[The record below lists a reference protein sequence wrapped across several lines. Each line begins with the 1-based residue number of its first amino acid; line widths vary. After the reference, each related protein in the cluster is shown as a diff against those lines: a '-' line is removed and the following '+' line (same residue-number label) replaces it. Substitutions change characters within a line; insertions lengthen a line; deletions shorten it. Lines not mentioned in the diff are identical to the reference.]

1 MGEIMHGAM
10 LLGALAC
17 TACTL
22 TAWRHARALDVV
34 ASAAMLMAMA
44 DTAFTRVIP
53 ALLWALVLV
62 AAGIALGARVR
73 AMRAR
78 AHAART
84 VHADHAIREL
94 HRALAFIVG
103 GWLLAGTAGVGGSAA
118 TSGVNTHVHVAA
130 NGFALAAAAA
140 AALVVLGG
148 WLVARLLRR
157 ERREG
162 VHAAEAASL
171 TLMLVAMAVPTALV
185 G

>member
-1 MGEIMHGAM
+1 MGEIAHGAM
-10 LLGALAC
+10 LIGALAC

-22 TAWRHARALDVV
+22 TGWRHARALDVA
-34 ASAAMLMAMA
+34 ASAAMLAAMA
-44 DTAFTRVIP
+44 DMAFSRLLP
-53 ALLWALVLV
+53 ALVWALILV

-73 AMRAR
+73 ATRAR
-78 AHAART
+78 AHAALT
-84 VHADHAIREL
+84 VRADHAIREL

-103 GWLLAGTAGVGGSAA
+103 GWLLAGTAGVADSAA
-118 TSGVNTHVHVAA
+118 TSGVSAHVHVSA

-157 ERREG
+157 GRREG
-162 VHAAEAASL
+162 LHAAEAASL

-185 G
+185 S